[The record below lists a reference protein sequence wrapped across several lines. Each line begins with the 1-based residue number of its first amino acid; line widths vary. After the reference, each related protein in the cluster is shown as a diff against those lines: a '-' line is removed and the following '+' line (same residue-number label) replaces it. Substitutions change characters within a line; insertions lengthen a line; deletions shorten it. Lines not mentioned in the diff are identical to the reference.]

1 MTALS
6 RADVLVIGAGIAGLT
21 AAALLARHGKKV
33 CLLEAHQQSG
43 GCAGTFCRGPYI
55 FDAGA
60 TQVAG
65 FELGGSHQRLCS
77 ELGVALPTATPLDP
91 GCVVDL
97 NDGHPPVR
105 IWRDQQRWKQERRQQ
120 FPGSE
125 RFWQISDAIH
135 ASNWSFAGRRPIL
148 PPRSGWDL
156 RQLLQALG
164 PGNLASGLLTT
175 ATVAD
180 LLRLCGCSGE
190 RHRRLR
196 RFLDLQLRLYSQEP
210 ADRTAALYGVTVLSM
225 VQEPLGLWHLHG
237 SMQELSHTLET
248 ALALAGGSLLLRH
261 RVEKLQRR
269 DDQWLV
275 VGSAAGGQR
284 FEFKAGDV
292 VCSLAP
298 QVLPELLGK
307 QMPQGLAQR
316 LQQLGDPSGALV
328 LYGAVKREHLPADC
342 PSHLQLD
349 WAQPGSLFVSVS
361 QDGDGRAPRGEATVI
376 ASVFT
381 PARPWFE
388 LDRNEYKQAKAKAQ
402 HGIEAGLEQLLAL
415 QPQHWLRRE
424 LATPMGFRRWTGRP
438 YGFVGGIGQ
447 APDRFGPFGLAS
459 RSPLPGLW
467 LCGDA
472 IYPGEG
478 TAGVSLSAEMAV
490 RQLLQAQRKSGLRA

>member
-1 MTALS
+1 
-6 RADVLVIGAGIAGLT
+6 
-21 AAALLARHGKKV
+21 
-33 CLLEAHQQSG
+33 
-43 GCAGTFCRGPYI
+43 
-55 FDAGA
+55 
-60 TQVAG
+60 
-65 FELGGSHQRLCS
+65 
-77 ELGVALPTATPLDP
+77 
-91 GCVVDL
+91 
-97 NDGHPPVR
+97 
-105 IWRDQQRWKQERRQQ
+105 
-120 FPGSE
+120 
-125 RFWQISDAIH
+125 
-135 ASNWSFAGRRPIL
+135 
-148 PPRSGWDL
+148 
-156 RQLLQALG
+156 
-164 PGNLASGLLTT
+164 
-175 ATVAD
+175 
-180 LLRLCGCSGE
+180 
-190 RHRRLR
+190 
-196 RFLDLQLRLYSQEP
+196 
-210 ADRTAALYGVTVLSM
+210 
-225 VQEPLGLWHLHG
+225 
-237 SMQELSHTLET
+237 
-248 ALALAGGSLLLRH
+248 
-261 RVEKLQRR
+261 
-269 DDQWLV
+269 
-275 VGSAAGGQR
+275 
-284 FEFKAGDV
+284 
-292 VCSLAP
+292 
-298 QVLPELLGK
+298 
-307 QMPQGLAQR
+307 MPQGLAER

-424 LATPMGFRRWTGRP
+424 VATPMGFRRWTGRP